1 MYLESSTWAA
11 GCCSC
16 CIWNLLLPSSKL
28 MWVSALYVSFGFS
41 YHRPSLLFTLMLIPI
56 WLYASNCCMRR
67 LMATASCPRCWVDVA
82 GLHITFQVIIV
93 NAGMEPIASFPHR
106 TSFGIRSFSIRLTST
121 KHLRRQWLS
130 KASMLDTRFHLCQ
143 NVIVRGKGHVSWCR
157 AFF

>member
-1 MYLESSTWAA
+1 MLLSDITGCDCMYLESSTWAA

-67 LMATASCPRCWVDVA
+67 SMATASCPRCWVDVA

-93 NAGMEPIASFPHR
+93 NAGMEPIASFLWYSNVLYSANIDQTFSGASDWARRACWTPVSTCAR
-106 TSFGIRSFSIRLTST
+106 TS
-121 KHLRRQWLS
+121 
-130 KASMLDTRFHLCQ
+130 
-143 NVIVRGKGHVSWCR
+143 
-157 AFF
+157 